1 MFKYPVAKII
11 AGSNKKVMLY
21 SRDGMRL
28 AEIAKKTSWVWGVA
42 CGQTGTAA
50 ASNSSDFDRVVLGS
64 DAGGIDAIQLLFES
78 VHSLYRDRYAYREN
92 LTEIIVHNLVSDKK
106 VRIKCKDLIKNISM
120 YKNKLAVQL
129 TDRVCIYESSAEES
143 LDMHFRLR
151 KERISIG
158 TPNDKSG
165 KEPVHENKTTAMAVT
180 SQNLLFCQDNLLE
193 IYGLDGQRLRVWK
206 LDATVTFMKV
216 DGGPEGREGILLGL
230 VTGTVVKIFVDN
242 PFPIELYRAP
252 SAASSSS
259 GTSST
264 QVDGDK
270 DRLEPETPCCNFNFL
285 HAILLHACEFSCHEF
300 SMH

>member
-1 MFKYPVAKII
+1 
-11 AGSNKKVMLY
+11 MLY

-28 AEIAKKTSWVWGVA
+28 AEVAKKTSWVWGVA
-42 CGQTGTAA
+42 CSQTGSAA
-50 ASNSSDFDRVVLGS
+50 ANKSSDFDRVVLGS
-64 DAGGIDAIQLLFES
+64 DAGGIDAMQLLFES

-129 TDRVCIYESSAEES
+129 TDRVCIYESSAEEV

-158 TPNDKSG
+158 TPNDKTG
-165 KEPVHENKTTAMAVT
+165 KEPTHENKTTAMAVT

-230 VTGTVVKIFVDN
+230 VTGSVVKIFVDN

-252 SAASSSS
+252 SLPSPSSGASSS
-259 GTSST
+259 
-264 QVDGDK
+264 QVEGNK
-270 DRLEPETPCCNFNFL
+270 DR
-285 HAILLHACEFSCHEF
+285 
-300 SMH
+300 